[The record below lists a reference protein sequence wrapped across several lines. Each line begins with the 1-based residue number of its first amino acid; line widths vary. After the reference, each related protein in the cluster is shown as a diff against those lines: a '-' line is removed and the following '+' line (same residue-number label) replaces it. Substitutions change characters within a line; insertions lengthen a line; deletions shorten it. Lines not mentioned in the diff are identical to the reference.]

1 VHTHDGRRFGAAVV
15 PFLLF
20 TTMHRV
26 LKVHKVLELM
36 LDAQF
41 RSLNMVMT
49 LGRRPKVM
57 YDGNV

>member
-1 VHTHDGRRFGAAVV
+1 VHTHDGRRFGTVVV

-20 TTMHRV
+20 ATMHSV

-49 LGRRPKVM
+49 LGKRPKVM

>member
-1 VHTHDGRRFGAAVV
+1 VHTHDGRRFGTTMV

-20 TTMHRV
+20 ATMHNV
-26 LKVHKVLELM
+26 LKVLNMLELM